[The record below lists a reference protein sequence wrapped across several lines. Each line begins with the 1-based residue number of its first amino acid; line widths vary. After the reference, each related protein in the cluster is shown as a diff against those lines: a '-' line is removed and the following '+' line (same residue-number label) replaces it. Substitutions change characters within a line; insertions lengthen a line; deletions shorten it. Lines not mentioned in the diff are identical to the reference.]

1 MNEIELK
8 AIVNY
13 LIESYIDNVNAAFRH
28 TMKEK
33 DVDFVIETGYG
44 TSSLRVRFW
53 YDYAI
58 DASGCARQTSES
70 FIWDSTEKITM
81 LETYVN
87 EALDSIYKA
96 ELIDNRGDDPA
107 VG

>member
-8 AIVNY
+8 AIVND

-33 DVDFVIETGYG
+33 DVDLVIETGYG
-44 TSSLRVRFW
+44 MSSLRVRFW

-58 DASGCARQTSES
+58 DSSGCARQTSES
-70 FIWDSTEKITM
+70 FTWDASEKINM
-81 LETYVN
+81 LETDVN
-87 EALDSIYKA
+87 DALDCIYKA
-96 ELIDNRGDDPA
+96 ELIDDRGDDPA